1 MFTHSH
7 QLMHQL
13 VHDRHTRMHTASGRS
28 RLRRVAPAP
37 PSVPESNVQRL
48 PTSE

>member
-13 VHDRHTRMHTASGRS
+13 VHDRHTRMHTASDRS
-28 RLRRVAPAP
+28 RLRHVAPAP
-37 PSVPESNVQRL
+37 PSVPEANVHRSH
-48 PTSE
+48 TSE